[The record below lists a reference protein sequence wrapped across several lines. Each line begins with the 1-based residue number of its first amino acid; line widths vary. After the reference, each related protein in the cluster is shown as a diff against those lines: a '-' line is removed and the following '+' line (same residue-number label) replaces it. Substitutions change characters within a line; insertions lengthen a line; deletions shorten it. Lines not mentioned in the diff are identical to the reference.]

1 MSITIQ
7 PVTIDSFTQTQENY
21 KTSNFLQSSQMASIQ
36 QKRKR
41 FNSVTL
47 GIFDNGEL
55 IGQCLVLYRKKA
67 RLFKEAI
74 ILHGPLLDYSNIQL
88 LERVLP
94 KLKNYFKQEGVA
106 YLSIHPYL
114 TNNILTTNLE
124 VKHEKLA
131 QRVIDCFT
139 SFGFTHFIDTK
150 QTIVA
155 NQIFTKELK
164 SFHSIADIEKTYS
177 HALRKELKKIRST
190 HIKIKE
196 LKIDEL
202 SEFYNIVKST
212 GERKD
217 FALQEFDY
225 FKLLK
230 EYFNEKAVYLLAY
243 LDCKEYTTSLKE
255 QIAGHQQTLDE
266 LSAKEQTKKVKGA
279 ILDTTAKLNSAV
291 NRLTNFENLSI
302 SQESLPLSSI
312 LFIIYGNEVVSFV
325 GGNYEQYL
333 NFGGATLLNSSMITY
348 AFENHFERYNFYGTI
363 ETDQAQSGS
372 GNFKFKRQ
380 FNGQLE
386 QFVGGFTVYL
396 NPLLKIINQFK
407 Q

>member
-1 MSITIQ
+1 MTITIR
-7 PVTIDSFTQTQENY
+7 PVTLDSFTQTQENY
-21 KTSNFLQSSQMASIQ
+21 KTSNFLQSSQMAYIQ
-36 QKRKR
+36 QKRNR
-41 FNSVTL
+41 FNCVTL
-47 GIFDNGEL
+47 GIFDNDEL

-67 RLFKEAI
+67 HLFKEAI
-74 ILHGPLLDYSNIQL
+74 ILHGPLLDYSNIQQ
-88 LERVLP
+88 LERVLL
-94 KLKNYFKQEGVA
+94 KLKNYFKQEGTA
-106 YLSIHPYL
+106 YLSIHPYV
-114 TNNILTTNLE
+114 TNNILTPNLE
-124 VKHEKLA
+124 VKYENMG
-131 QRVIDCFT
+131 QEVIDCFT
-139 SFGFTHFIDTK
+139 SYGFTHFVDAQ
-150 QTIVA
+150 QTLVS

-217 FALQEFDY
+217 FALQEFEY

-312 LFIIYGNEVVSFV
+312 LFITYGNEVVSFV

-333 NFGGATLLNSSMITY
+333 NFGGATLLNSSMIAY
-348 AFENHFERYNFYGTI
+348 ALENHFERYNFYGTI

-386 QFVGGFTVYL
+386 QLIGGFTIYL
-396 NPLLKIINQFK
+396 NPLLKIINKFK